1 MFFILFALT
10 AVYCFMNNAAFFS
23 FFFLFFKL
31 LHVQRDRLSYIMLRD
46 VKGTLLKKDV
56 YNNAAWLD

>member
-1 MFFILFALT
+1 MLPFFL
-10 AVYCFMNNAAFFS
+10 FS
-23 FFFLFFKL
+23 FFLKL
-31 LHVQRDRLSYIMLRD
+31 LHVHRDRLSYIMLRD